1 MEKRKHSI
9 LEDQKGAKPIS
20 SKAPAVLGSIA
31 SKPGAGFSNYGTS
44 KRPGH
49 TRPYN
54 TENSSCKQ

>member
-1 MEKRKHSI
+1 MEKTKHSI
-9 LEDQKGAKPIS
+9 LDDQKGAKPIS

-31 SKPGAGFSNYGTS
+31 SKPEFSNYSTS